1 MAEMRQAAG
10 RFASADSSA
19 SQHDAFIQILC
30 KFGAHSIQL
39 PRKLRCRPTRDF
51 EPHLLSFPTMRPSK
65 WVANNGREAMFFLI
79 RVAFWLS
86 IVVILLP
93 TGKTEQ
99 SATGPGAIE
108 AFSAASAAVSDMR
121 GFCERQPAACEA
133 GSKAASAFGEKAQA
147 TAKMLFEYLT
157 EQKNETAATDT
168 MRLNPTSVGGRPS
181 QNTLTAADRL
191 PAWRGVAPTSSEPP
205 QARRPS

>member
-1 MAEMRQAAG
+1 
-10 RFASADSSA
+10 
-19 SQHDAFIQILC
+19 
-30 KFGAHSIQL
+30 
-39 PRKLRCRPTRDF
+39 
-51 EPHLLSFPTMRPSK
+51 MRPNKKRAAS
-65 WVANNGREAMFFLI
+65 NGREAMFFLI

-93 TGKTEQ
+93 TGKTEP
-99 SATGPGAIE
+99 SATGPGAVE
-108 AFSAASAAVSDMR
+108 ALSAASAAVSDMR

-157 EQKNETAATDT
+157 EPKGEAAAPAPRPLD
-168 MRLNPTSVGGRPS
+168 PTTVGGKPS

-191 PAWRGVAPTSSEPP
+191 PAWRGPTPARAEQP
-205 QARRPS
+205 QSRRPS